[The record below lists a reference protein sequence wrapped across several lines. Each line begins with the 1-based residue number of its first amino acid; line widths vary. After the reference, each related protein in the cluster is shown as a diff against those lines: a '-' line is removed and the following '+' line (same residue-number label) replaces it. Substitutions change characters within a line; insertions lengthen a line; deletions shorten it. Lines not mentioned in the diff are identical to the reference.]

1 MKIASLNVGGG
12 LDRWCDFH
20 DGGIVTG
27 LAKHIESNFGKTK
40 VGEWVHCDILADF
53 PEAEDL
59 MGEICK
65 LSVVEFLTS
74 SRYGKSRLISGPD
87 RMQFC
92 GLDGRPVER
101 PTPRSNTW
109 VPQMP
114 PIVEWRE
121 WLSAKTNH
129 ADGNPTVRECFEA
142 EFGDKAPNAI
152 VALFVFDSLLY
163 SLFSLAGWLDVRQK
177 INEQRDVARA
187 QKWAFVDD
195 LVETNDTVMFCEVD
209 MDSMDM
215 IIVAAE
221 AHGAQVYT
229 GRNFDEHGAQNIAI
243 VHRGDVR
250 DAVRAQGS
258 GRRLQLDVGGV
269 SYIMFHAKSGST
281 EGADEITA
289 MPDAPSVLLMDAN
302 TTYTGPTG
310 IEKAVEA
317 AERSGASFVFAG
329 STVNRAR
336 TIFQT
341 QTGKAVLSDRF
352 CDAPREPK
360 DIGAVKGFSVV
371 SVRRSNRP
379 GGRYVAGETTPSEDY
394 PFDHAALLLEIK

>member
-1 MKIASLNVGGG
+1 MGGG

-20 DGGIVTG
+20 DGAVVTG
-27 LAKHIESNFGKTK
+27 LAEEIESSFGKTK
-40 VGEWVHCDILADF
+40 VGEWVHRGILADF
-53 PEAEDL
+53 PEAADL
-59 MGEICK
+59 MEEICN
-65 LSVVEFLTS
+65 LTVVEFLTS
-74 SRYGKSRLISGPD
+74 LRYGKSRLISGPD

-92 GLDGRPVER
+92 GIDGRPIER

-109 VPQMP
+109 VPQRP
-114 PIVEWRE
+114 HRVAHFVEWRD
-121 WLSAKTNH
+121 WLSTKTNS

-142 EFGDKAPNAI
+142 KFGDKASNTI
-152 VALFVFDSLLY
+152 VALFAFDSLLY
-163 SLFSLAGWLDVRQK
+163 SVFSLSGWLDARRV
-177 INEQRDVARA
+177 INEHRDVARA
-187 QKWAFVDD
+187 QKWAFIDD
-195 LVETNDTVMFCEVD
+195 LVETNDVVMFCEVD

-243 VHRGDVR
+243 VHRGDVD
-250 DAVRAQGS
+250 DAVRVDGS
-258 GRRLQLDVGGV
+258 ERRLQLDVGGV
-269 SYIMFHAKSGST
+269 SYIMFHTKSGST
-281 EGADEITA
+281 EGAAAISA
-289 MPDAPSVLLMDAN
+289 MPDAPTILLMDAN

-317 AERSGASFVFAG
+317 AERSGAGLVFAG

-352 CDAPREPK
+352 RDAPREPK
-360 DIGAVKGFSVV
+360 DIGAVKGFSIV

-379 GGRYVAGETTPSEDY
+379 GGRYVAGETTPSEGY
-394 PFDHAALLLEIK
+394 PFDHAALLLEVK